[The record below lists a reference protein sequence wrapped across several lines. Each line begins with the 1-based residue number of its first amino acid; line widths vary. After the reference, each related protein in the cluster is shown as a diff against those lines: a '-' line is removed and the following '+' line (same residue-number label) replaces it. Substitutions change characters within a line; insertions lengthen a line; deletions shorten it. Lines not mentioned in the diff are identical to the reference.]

1 MCGGALRPN
10 DLGLLRNAQ
19 PALSI
24 TRRAPFICSSQS
36 LIWDYIDA
44 ARAWQLQL
52 GERKRLTRRF
62 LSAPANFHPHLIY
75 SGRR

>member
-24 TRRAPFICSSQS
+24 TRRA
-36 LIWDYIDA
+36 LY
-44 ARAWQLQL
+44 LQFAIFNL
-52 GERKRLTRRF
+52 GL
-62 LSAPANFHPHLIY
+62 Y
-75 SGRR
+75 